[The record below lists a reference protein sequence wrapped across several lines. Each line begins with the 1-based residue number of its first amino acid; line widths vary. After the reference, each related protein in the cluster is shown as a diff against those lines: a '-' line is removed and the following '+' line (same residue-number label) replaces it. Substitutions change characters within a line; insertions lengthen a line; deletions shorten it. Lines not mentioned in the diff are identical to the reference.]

1 MAKPLGEK
9 SVLIRDAIK
18 AHPGMS
24 NIELAKLL
32 SESPARQQDK
42 IEVSASDVSAQKQAL
57 KKLEEGSVAPASR
70 NGEPAQP
77 PAKAKAPPPVPQ
89 VEQPPARPASTLDL
103 IDRVFELSKE
113 CGGLEQ
119 LKHLVDRLMQAKER

>member
-9 SVLIRDAIK
+9 SVLIRNAIK

-42 IEVSASDVSAQKQAL
+42 IEVSPSDVSAQKQAL
-57 KKLEEGSVAPASR
+57 KKLEEGSAAPASD
-70 NGEPAQP
+70 NGEPAKP
-77 PAKAKAPPPVPQ
+77 KAKAPPTVPQ
-89 VEQPPARPASTLDL
+89 AEQPPARPASTLDL
-103 IDRVFELSKE
+103 IDRVFDLSKE